1 VSWQVV
7 PRRLQELLDGDDP
20 AAAERA
26 MQAMLQMS
34 KLDVAEL
41 EAAYRGT
48 E

>member
-7 PRRLQELLDGDDP
+7 PRRLQELVNSDDA

-41 EAAYRGT
+41 EAAYRGSD
-48 E
+48 